1 MRKHL
6 KQLNQEIDNGGKV
19 IISVYAIPGIPKYP
33 NKRIALIS
41 DIQTQELVLNTE
53 RIVCELLK
61 VDRTALRKVLYSK
74 PEGTGKRRKGT
85 TQDMANA
92 MHIIALVLRIGT
104 DLTWCKIGEILGI
117 RDHSGMVSGA
127 TTIKNLCD
135 VYPKFKTKINTILF
149 RLDLKQLPKKK
160 WDLN

>member
-1 MRKHL
+1 MKHHL
-6 KQLNQEIDNGGKV
+6 KQLNNQLTNPEGKI
-19 IISVYAIPGIPKYP
+19 IISIYAIPGIPTNP
-33 NKRIALIS
+33 HKRIALIS
-41 DIQTQELVLNTE
+41 DSHTQELVLMAE
-53 RIVCELLK
+53 RIVCEMLE

-74 PEGTGKRRKGT
+74 SEGQKRRKGT
-85 TQDMANA
+85 TQDLANA

-104 DLTWCKIGEILGI
+104 NLTWCKIGEILGN

-135 VYPKFKTKINTILF
+135 VYPNFKVKINTILF